1 MHVRDADDPAMR
13 GGQPRTVESPAQNAS
28 GTLTEKLWTSQTSVI
43 WVLLVQ
49 FFPSLGTTCTT
60 TLMLLFKFA
69 FYFKLIFVLYFLVS
83 LYLLFYLLILILAIM
98 SLKSYLYFSNR
109 IKIDT

>member
-13 GGQPRTVESPAQNAS
+13 GGQPRTVESSAQNAS

-49 FFPSLGTTCTT
+49 FFPSLGTTC

>member
-1 MHVRDADDPAMR
+1 MHVREADDPAMHW
-13 GGQPRTVESPAQNAS
+13 GQPRTVESPAQNAS
-28 GTLTEKLWTSQTSVI
+28 GTLIEKHWTSQTSVI

-69 FYFKLIFVLYFLVS
+69 FYFKIDFSFLLFGQSLSAFLFTYLNPYNHEFEKLFVLF
-83 LYLLFYLLILILAIM
+83 
-98 SLKSYLYFSNR
+98 
-109 IKIDT
+109 